1 MARKHLEWRESWQ
14 DEAVERGGRAEKIF
28 DLIML
33 HYLIDLPI
41 AGVENPKDLRGIYN
55 NGCSRHGIAPDYVLR
70 HRDTNRAVFVEIKR
84 QRAKGNAHER
94 ACKFMMPG
102 ILNSIREVSNQPQNV
117 IPVWWIFSDEIATGS
132 RYRREIYHW
141 FQGVESH
148 VLLWENITD
157 YRPVV
162 DHFEEH
168 IQPLL
173 T

>member
-1 MARKHLEWRESWQ
+1 MRH
-14 DEAVERGGRAEKIF
+14 F
-28 DLIML
+28 
-33 HYLIDLPI
+33 LIDMPI
-41 AGVENPKDLRGIYN
+41 SGAENPRELLGIY
-55 NGCSRHGIAPDYVLR
+55 GAKYGRHGIAPDYVFR
-70 HRDTNRAVFVEIKR
+70 HRETDRAVFVELKR

-102 ILNSIREVSNQPQNV
+102 ILNSIRQIGNQPRGV
-117 IPVWWIFSDEIATGS
+117 IPVWWIFADEIAS
-132 RYRREIYHW
+132 DPRYKREILHW
-141 FQGVESH
+141 FQGIEAH

-173 T
+173 R